1 MEKHFAVIGNP
12 IAHSLSPAMHR
23 GGYQERGLEVDYLR
37 LQVESNDLPQAVQGL
52 KALGFSGWNVTVPFK
67 EQIIPF
73 LDKLTPEALKA
84 GAVNTVKVAEDGR
97 LLGHNTDGNG
107 FIRSLQDDLKLEKGM
122 QVVILGAGGAAK
134 GIAMA
139 LLPYNVKITVLNRTA
154 ERAQQLVDLINSQG
168 GDAVTKPWGAG
179 DWLNSAQLLVQTTSL
194 GLKQEQYP
202 FSLQGISNETLVVD
216 IIFNPWETP
225 FLREA
230 REQGCRTL
238 NGAGMLL
245 YQGAL
250 AWEFWLGGQAPVEG
264 MKKGLFEALP
274 NKE

>member
-23 GGYQERGLEVDYLR
+23 GGYQELGLEADYIR
-37 LQVESNDLPQAVQGL
+37 LQVELSALPQSVQGL

-67 EQIIPF
+67 EQIIPL
-73 LDKLTPEALKA
+73 LDELTPEARRA

-97 LLGHNTDGNG
+97 LIGHNTDGNG
-107 FIRSLQDDLKLEKGM
+107 FVRSLQEDLKLENGM

-139 LLPYNVKITVLNRTA
+139 LLPFKVKMTIINRSPG
-154 ERAQQLVDLINSQG
+154 RAQHLAELINSQG
-168 GDAVTKPWGAG
+168 GDAVTQLWEPG
-179 DWLNSAQLLVQTTSL
+179 DWLKSAQLLVQTTSL
-194 GLKQEQYP
+194 GLKEEEFP
-202 FSLQGISNETLVVD
+202 FSLQGISPQTLVVD

-230 REQGCRTL
+230 RELGCCTL

-250 AWEFWLGGQAPVEG
+250 AWEFWLGGQAPVAA
-264 MKKGLFEALP
+264 MKKGLLEALP
-274 NKE
+274 R

>member
-1 MEKHFAVIGNP
+1 
-12 IAHSLSPAMHR
+12 MHR
-23 GGYQERGLEVDYLR
+23 GGYQELGLEADYIR
-37 LQVESNDLPQAVQGL
+37 LQVELSALPQSVQGL

-67 EQIIPF
+67 EQIIPL
-73 LDKLTPEALKA
+73 LDELTPEARRA

-97 LLGHNTDGNG
+97 LIGHNTDGNG
-107 FIRSLQDDLKLEKGM
+107 FVRSLQEDLKLENGM

-139 LLPYNVKITVLNRTA
+139 LLPFKVKMTIINRSPG
-154 ERAQQLVDLINSQG
+154 RAQHLAELINSQG
-168 GDAVTKPWGAG
+168 GDAVTQLWEPG
-179 DWLNSAQLLVQTTSL
+179 DWLKSAQLLVQTTSL
-194 GLKQEQYP
+194 GLKEEEFP
-202 FSLQGISNETLVVD
+202 FSLQGISPQTLVVD

-230 REQGCRTL
+230 RELGCCTL

-250 AWEFWLGGQAPVEG
+250 AWEFWLGGQAPVAA
-264 MKKGLFEALP
+264 MKKGLLEALP
-274 NKE
+274 R